1 MSSPGTGGG
10 TVTFVIPMTLL
21 RVLRVVLVVAA
32 VALAAVPLFVLLDLA
47 RGGTGFGLCPGGIT
61 RCRNPYTAAPELST
75 GLTVGLF
82 VILAALRI
90 VNRLRGRIR
99 SHPFNGRR

>member
-1 MSSPGTGGG
+1 M
-10 TVTFVIPMTLL
+10 TVL
-21 RVLRVVLVVAA
+21 RVLRVALVVAA

-47 RGGTGFGLCPGGIT
+47 QGGTGFGLCPGGIA

-82 VILAALRI
+82 VILAALRV
-90 VNRLRGRIR
+90 VNRLWRRLRGHVP
-99 SHPFNGRR
+99 SGRR